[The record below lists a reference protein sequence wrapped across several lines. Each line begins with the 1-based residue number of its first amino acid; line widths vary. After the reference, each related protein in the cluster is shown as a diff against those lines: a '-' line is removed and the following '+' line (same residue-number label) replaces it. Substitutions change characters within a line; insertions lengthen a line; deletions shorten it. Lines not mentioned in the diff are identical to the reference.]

1 MSGAIAMGTNKITG
15 LGDPTNAQDAA
26 TKIYVDNSIQGLDAK
41 ASCRAGTTGNITL
54 SGTQT
59 IDGVAVIAGDR
70 VLVKDQNTTSEN
82 GIYVAS
88 ASTWSR
94 SADADTWDELVHA
107 FVFVEQGTANAN
119 NGFVCTISAG
129 GTLGSTAVT
138 WVQFSGA
145 GQVTAGA
152 GLTKTGNTLNVGTAS
167 SSRIVVSSDDID
179 LATTGVTAST
189 YKSVTVDGYGR
200 VTAGTN
206 PTTISGF
213 GITDAYTKTE
223 IDTTVSGLLAKTGG
237 TMSGAIAMGTNK
249 ITGMGDPTN
258 AQDAATKNYI
268 DVLFGSTTSAAA
280 SAAAAALSASNA
292 LTSENNASSS
302 ASAASGSATA
312 AAGSATA
319 AAASYDSFDDRYLG
333 AKSSPPSLDNDGNA
347 LITGALYFDT
357 TANEMRVWTG
367 TLWKATGSAVN
378 GTAER
383 VVYTATAAQTTFAV
397 IYDAGYV
404 DVYLNG
410 VKQVQA
416 VDFTATSGTDIVFA
430 VGLTAG
436 DIVDIVAYGAFVLAD
451 VYTKVQS
458 DARYLQL
465 AGGTMTGAITFAAGQ
480 VFPGAGDVTLDGA
493 ETLTNKT
500 IAFGSNTLTG
510 VQPTLVSGTSI
521 KTVNSTTLL
530 GSGDLAVQPTLVSGT
545 NLKTV
550 NSTTLLG
557 SGDLAVQPTLVSG
570 TNIKTVNSTTL
581 LGSGDLAVQPTLV
594 SGTNIKTING
604 GSVLGSGDIAVSA
617 GAFIALGTTGG
628 F

>member
-1 MSGAIAMGTNKITG
+1 MSGAIA
-15 LGDPTNAQDAA
+15 
-26 TKIYVDNSIQGLDAK
+26 
-41 ASCRAGTTGNITL
+41 R
-54 SGTQT
+54 
-59 IDGVAVIAGDR
+59 
-70 VLVKDQNTTSEN
+70 
-82 GIYVAS
+82 
-88 ASTWSR
+88 
-94 SADADTWDELVHA
+94 
-107 FVFVEQGTANAN
+107 
-119 NGFVCTISAG
+119 
-129 GTLGSTAVT
+129 
-138 WVQFSGA
+138 
-145 GQVTAGA
+145 
-152 GLTKTGNTLNVGTAS
+152 
-167 SSRIVVSSDDID
+167 
-179 LATTGVTAST
+179 
-189 YKSVTVDGYGR
+189 
-200 VTAGTN
+200 
-206 PTTISGF
+206 
-213 GITDAYTKTE
+213 
-223 IDTTVSGLLAKTGG
+223 
-237 TMSGAIAMGTNK
+237 GTNK

-302 ASAASGSATA
+302 ASPAAGTATA

-545 NLKTV
+545 N
-550 NSTTLLG
+550 
-557 SGDLAVQPTLVSG
+557 
-570 TNIKTVNSTTL
+570 IKTVNSESL
-581 LGSGDLAVQPTLV
+581 LGSGNISIPLTSPAGTTGQVQINSSGAFGAVSEGTTGQVLTSQGAGAAPVFATATSPVAGRLLA
-594 SGTNIKTING
+594 
-604 GSVLGSGDIAVSA
+604 SGDINSSTGIATLTWATTGVKRLRVMLA
-617 GAFIALGTTGG
+617 GANANNSGEVRIQVGHTTSVVTSSNYFFAPQMIQFSSITASNNRVENEWNFTSGTAAVGWPANMQAELGIGADGRPTFIGTLSMASDPRWYQLSGTFNTTWPTPQFQSISVRITGSATYSGRVTVIG
-628 F
+628 FTE